1 MKTTQTTNGTIIKI
15 LVKPKAK
22 KFEIKLEEEVLT
34 VFCRNVPEKGKV
46 NKEIIK
52 ELSKMLKRRVEI
64 VSGFT
69 SKEKILLIKEVK
81 AEELEA
87 LLRRRSR

>member
-22 KFEIKLEEEVLT
+22 KFEIKPEEEILT

-69 SKEKILLIKEVK
+69 SKEKILLVKEIK

-87 LLRRRSR
+87 LVRRRSR